1 MYQFNVRVYGLLI
14 DEKKNILISDE
25 QEYGMR
31 FTKFPGGG
39 LEFGEGLID
48 GLKREFIEEC
58 NAEIE
63 VISHFYTTDFFVKSA
78 FNNSQ
83 VISVY
88 YMVKNINPLN
98 LTIKTKVFD
107 FDGVG
112 DVLQSF
118 RWVNLTDLKEEDFPF
133 ATDKQ
138 VVKLLSAPHPG
149 PLQRRGRYKA
159 FPLGNE
165 SKESK

>member
-1 MYQFNVRVYGLLI
+1 MYPFNVRVYGLLI
-14 DEKKNILISDE
+14 NNDNEILISDE

-39 LEFGEGLID
+39 LEQGEGLID

-58 NAEIE
+58 NAAIE

-88 YMVKNINPLN
+88 YVVKNTEPLN
-98 LTIKTKVFD
+98 LNIKTTVFD
-107 FDGVG
+107 FDGEG

-118 RWVNLTDLKEEDFPF
+118 RWVKLSDLKPEDFIFP
-133 ATDKQ
+133 TDQ
-138 VVKLLSAPHPG
+138 HVVKLLV
-149 PLQRRGRYKA
+149 
-159 FPLGNE
+159 NNI
-165 SKESK
+165 

>member
-14 DEKKNILISDE
+14 NDNDEVLISDE

-39 LEFGEGLID
+39 LESGEGLAD
-48 GLKREFIEEC
+48 GLKREFVEEC

-63 VISHFYTTDFFVKSA
+63 IISHFYTTDFFVKSA

-88 YMVKNINPLN
+88 YLVKNISPLN

-107 FDGVG
+107 FDGQG
-112 DVLQSF
+112 DVLQAF
-118 RWVNLTDLKEEDFPF
+118 RWVKIADLNTEDFPF
-133 ATDKQ
+133 PTDKH
-138 VVKLLSAPHPG
+138 VAKLLTE
-149 PLQRRGRYKA
+149 KI
-159 FPLGNE
+159 
-165 SKESK
+165 